1 MEIMEKEKILTEC
14 KDITKLM
21 LEGYTTSAMAKKLNY
36 SKSTIS
42 SRIKYLFNKYEVKTR
57 TQYIVAIFGEIL
69 KEHKIRHEI
78 YEKNIKRLKN
88 EIKSLKEQLENSFK
102 KVLKDE
108 H

>member
-1 MEIMEKEKILTEC
+1 MEKEKILTEC

-69 KEHKIRHEI
+69 KEHKIRQEI

>member
-1 MEIMEKEKILTEC
+1 M
-14 KDITKLM
+14 
-21 LEGYTTSAMAKKLNY
+21 
-36 SKSTIS
+36 
-42 SRIKYLFNKYEVKTR
+42 FNKYEVKTR
-57 TQYIVAIFGEIL
+57 TQYIVAIFREIL
-69 KEHKIRHEI
+69 KEHKIIHEI